1 MSLSKAAR
9 NVMSGRTVISEDT
22 ATPQNRTLPAEGKLA
37 AKANAPKA
45 KGKPPGPPA
54 QSTTVKP
61 TGGVTSDDAKKV
73 AHQTKKSAEPQ
84 AAKKTGD
91 LTAEKP
97 QKGTPQNEEEEVV
110 ASEELAEDEE
120 VAEEEGDDRPET
132 KLGQA
137 KAIFDALREL
147 EGDDLD
153 GKYASIMS
161 AIYEDEQEG
170 EDEGDYEVEIEGSEA
185 VHITAED
192 LDVSEDIAALVGA
205 EDLSEEFMAKAKTIF
220 EGAVVSK
227 VNEAIDA
234 IHAQYETDLVES
246 VTAFAEELTEKVD
259 GYLSYAV
266 EEWMKV
272 NELAIDSGIRNEV
285 AEGFINGLKDLFTQH
300 YIDIPEEK
308 VDVVEALAVQVDEL
322 EQGLNETIEQNIDL
336 QKEVNEGRKIE
347 VLIQA
352 CDGLADT
359 QIEKLR
365 GLAEGV
371 EFEDIDQYHDA
382 LSTLKESYFPKAPRM
397 NAEEEVEHGTLLNE
411 EENKPNLSPDMAAY
425 SRVIGRTIRK

>member
-1 MSLSKAAR
+1 M
-9 NVMSGRTVISEDT
+9 
-22 ATPQNRTLPAEGKLA
+22 Q
-37 AKANAPKA
+37 
-45 KGKPPGPPA
+45 
-54 QSTTVKP
+54 
-61 TGGVTSDDAKKV
+61 
-73 AHQTKKSAEPQ
+73 
-84 AAKKTGD
+84 
-91 LTAEKP
+91 
-97 QKGTPQNEEEEVV
+97 
-110 ASEELAEDEE
+110 
-120 VAEEEGDDRPET
+120 
-132 KLGQA
+132 
-137 KAIFDALREL
+137 DALRR
-147 EGDDLD
+147 
-153 GKYASIMS
+153 
-161 AIYEDEQEG
+161 
-170 EDEGDYEVEIEGSEA
+170 
-185 VHITAED
+185 
-192 LDVSEDIAALVGA
+192 VGA
-205 EDLSEEFMAKAKTIF
+205 PVNLVQSLPMPI
-220 EGAVVSK
+220 SK
-227 VNEAIDA
+227 EN
-234 IHAQYETDLVES
+234 TN
-246 VTAFAEELTEKVD
+246 ELTEKVD

-266 EEWMKV
+266 EEWMKT